1 MDFYIANEHL
11 DAQILKIK
19 QKIQLS
25 MNGVTAD
32 SMTKKGVIYKRNF
45 GVELTALREMAKTF
59 TPSPDLAQRLW
70 LIGWRET
77 LILSV
82 FLQPLEGFTSKQAI
96 DRIISAPRKEII
108 DVLCLYLLSKTEYA
122 PALCLDLL
130 NLENENCRIAGFM
143 LASRI
148 YNQLSEWQIEQIIEK
163 SVEYSETDNFQ
174 RYKSIGICLGRLC
187 RTSNKNATKIA
198 KIVENFRQS
207 KMPSQCAI
215 ADEVKQELDFLIN
228 L

>member
-1 MDFYIANEHL
+1 
-11 DAQILKIK
+11 
-19 QKIQLS
+19 
-25 MNGVTAD
+25 MNGITAD
-32 SMTKKGVIYKRNF
+32 SMTKKGVVYKRNF
-45 GVELTALREMAKTF
+45 GVELTALREMAKSF
-59 TPSPDLAQRLW
+59 SPSPDLSQRLW

-82 FLQPLEGFTSKQAI
+82 FLQPLEGFTAKQAI
-96 DRIISAPRKEII
+96 DRIISAPQKEII

-122 PALCLDLL
+122 PALCVDLL
-130 NLENENCRIAGFM
+130 NHENENCRVASFM

-148 YNQLSEWQIEQIIEK
+148 YNQLTDSQIEQIIEK

-187 RTSNKNATKIA
+187 RTSNENATKIA

>member
-1 MDFYIANEHL
+1 MDFYIANEQL
-11 DAQILKIK
+11 DAQISKIK

-32 SMTKKGVIYKRNF
+32 SMSNKGVIYKRNF

-59 TPSPDLAQRLW
+59 APSPDLAQRLW

-82 FLQPLEGFTSKQAI
+82 FLQPVEGFTTNQAVE
-96 DRIISAPRKEII
+96 RIISAPQKEII
-108 DVLCLYLLSKTEYA
+108 DVLCLYLLSKTDYA
-122 PALCLDLL
+122 PALCVDLL
-130 NLENENCRIAGFM
+130 NRENENCRIAGFM
-143 LASRI
+143 LVSRI

-163 SVEYSETDNFQ
+163 SVAYSETDNFQ

-187 RTSNKNATKIA
+187 RTSKGNATKIA
-198 KIVENFRQS
+198 QIVENFRLS
-207 KMPSQCAI
+207 KKPSQCAI
-215 ADEVKQELDFLIN
+215 ADEVKQELDFLVD

>member
-1 MDFYIANEHL
+1 MDFYIANEQL

-25 MNGVTAD
+25 MNGVTTD
-32 SMTKKGVIYKRNF
+32 SMTKKGVIYKQNF
-45 GVELTALREMAKTF
+45 GVELPVLREMAKTF
-59 TPSPDLAQRLW
+59 TPTPDLAQRLW

-82 FLQPLEGFTSKQAI
+82 FLQPLEGFSAKQAI
-96 DRIISAPRKEII
+96 ERTISAPQKEII

-122 PALCLDLL
+122 PALCVDLL

-148 YNQLSEWQIEQIIEK
+148 YNQLTEWQIEQIIEK
-163 SVEYSETDNFQ
+163 SVAYSETDNFQ

-187 RTSNKNATKIA
+187 RTSSENATNISN
-198 KIVENFRQS
+198 IVENFSQS
-207 KMPSQCAI
+207 KKPSQYAI
-215 ADEVKQELDFLIN
+215 ADEVKQELHFLFN